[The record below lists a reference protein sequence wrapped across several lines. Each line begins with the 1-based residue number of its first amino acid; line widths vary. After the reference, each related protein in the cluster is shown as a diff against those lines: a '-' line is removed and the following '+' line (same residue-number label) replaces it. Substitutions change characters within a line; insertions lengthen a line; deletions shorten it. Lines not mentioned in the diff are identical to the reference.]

1 MTSDALEG
9 LDEHQLEAAR
19 ALRGPVCVLAG
30 AGTGKTRVITRRI
43 AHGVDTGAYSPQRV
57 MAVTFTAKAAGEM
70 RGRLRALGVSGV
82 SARTFHAAALAQVNY
97 FWPTLAADQA
107 PSIIDNKVRMLAHA
121 ADGIGLSPD
130 TATLR
135 DVASQIEWRKV
146 TMRSIEQYAVAR
158 PDGVGRLRVDQVVDL
173 QRAYEKLK
181 DERRQMD
188 FEDVLLTCAGMIEA
202 EPRVAAAVH
211 EQYRHFT
218 VDEYQDVSPLQN
230 RLLELWLGDRRD
242 LCVVGDASQTIY
254 SFTGADARYL
264 LEFERTHEDAR
275 VVRLERNYRSTG
287 PVLAVAND
295 LMRGRAGA
303 LELVAAREGDA
314 PIPVVRAYDD
324 DEAEAAGVA
333 AAVAATIA
341 GGTDPETIA
350 ILYRSHAQSAVVLN
364 ALAAQGIAAT
374 VLGGRKFFDL
384 PEVRQALMALRAA
397 SVAPVET
404 GFLATVRDVLRGVG
418 LTDEPPQ
425 AGGALRDGW
434 EARAALLRLAE
445 EAPPGTNLRSFTD
458 DLQARA
464 RDQHEPA
471 TRTVTLSTL
480 HAAKGLEWDHVFL
493 IGVSEGLLPISYA
506 TTFDAVDEERRLAY
520 VGVTRAARSLSMS
533 WARGRGRADREPSP
547 FERSAAAVCARVM
560 VFPDPP
566 DRVDAQAQ
574 RTGRGP
580 PPRGEQVSRGAGR
593 FGGQRRIDRRARPCE
608 QLCGE
613 QRPGLVEAL
622 GRGIQAGDA
631 RRGSTRC
638 AASRTTRQPAATGA
652 VSGPAHEMTSVRA
665 GKAART
671 ARIADDGR
679 SSAVCTMNVPP
690 RRGRRSAGASSR
702 NRMSASESSARC
714 KRASARSSL
723 RVVPASSASTAGCT
737 HGAEESM
744 SARAGAPNW
753 RVPSARNSGGAAWS
767 SRIIPR

>member
-1 MTSDALEG
+1 MTSGALDG

-146 TMRSIEQYAVAR
+146 TMRSIEQYAAAR

-173 QRAYEKLK
+173 QRSYEKLK

-254 SFTGADARYL
+254 SVTGADARYL

-275 VVRLERNYRSTG
+275 VVRLERNYRSTSA
-287 PVLAVAND
+287 VLAVAND

-303 LELVAAREGDA
+303 LELVAAHEGDA
-314 PIPVVRAYDD
+314 PVPAVRGYDD

-333 AAVAATIA
+333 AEVAAMV
-341 GGTDPETIA
+341 GGGVDPEAIA

-418 LTDEPPQ
+418 LTDDPPQ

-445 EAPPGTNLRSFTD
+445 EAAPGTDLRSFTD

-506 TTFDAVDEERRLAY
+506 TTFEAVDEERRLAY
-520 VGVTRAARSLSMS
+520 VGVTRAARSLSVS
-533 WARGRGRADREPSP
+533 WARGRGRADREPSR
-547 FERSAAAVCARVM
+547 FLREIGTGSLRSG
-560 VFPDPP
+560 D
-566 DRVDAQAQ
+566 
-574 RTGRGP
+574 GL
-580 PPRGEQVSRGAGR
+580 PRHAG
-593 FGGQRRIDRRARPCE
+593 
-608 QLCGE
+608 
-613 QRPGLVEAL
+613 
-622 GRGIQAGDA
+622 
-631 RRGSTRC
+631 
-638 AASRTTRQPAATGA
+638 
-652 VSGPAHEMTSVRA
+652 
-665 GKAART
+665 
-671 ARIADDGR
+671 
-679 SSAVCTMNVPP
+679 
-690 RRGRRSAGASSR
+690 SSR
-702 NRMSASESSARC
+702 
-714 KRASARSSL
+714 
-723 RVVPASSASTAGCT
+723 
-737 HGAEESM
+737 
-744 SARAGAPNW
+744 RAGAANGTGS
-753 RVPSARNSGGAAWS
+753 RVAR
-767 SRIIPR
+767 